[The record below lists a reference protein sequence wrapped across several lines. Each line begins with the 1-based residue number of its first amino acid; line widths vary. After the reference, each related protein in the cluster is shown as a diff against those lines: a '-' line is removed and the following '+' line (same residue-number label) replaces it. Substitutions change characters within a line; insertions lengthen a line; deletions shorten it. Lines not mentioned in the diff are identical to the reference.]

1 MMISLT
7 GSNLGRWIMTSEDIN
22 KWIGCDQC
30 GSAQAMYLIKLMDGE
45 LAFCGHHFNKN
56 KEALDKKAYEIIQ
69 LNKTEEVPQL
79 EKEEV

>member
-1 MMISLT
+1 
-7 GSNLGRWIMTSEDIN
+7 MTSEDLN

-30 GSAQAMYLIKLMDGE
+30 GSAQAMYLIKLLTGE

-56 KEALDKKAYEIIQ
+56 KEALDKVSYEIVE
-69 LNKTEEVPQL
+69 LDRKEAVPQL